1 MWPPQPGPPEPTTE
15 TEATERRQ
23 RRRRR
28 PWRVVYWVTFGL
40 LCAIV
45 AVLTVGFFLTSRAV
59 LVTSSGMSPT
69 IPAGSK
75 ADFQRG
81 ADGIV
86 RGDVV
91 VIQSPNGLLVRRV
104 IGLPG
109 SRRPITVSLSRSCC
123 SGGPSS
129 PSWR

>member
-1 MWPPQPGPPEPTTE
+1 MA
-15 TEATERRQ
+15 EAIERLERP
-23 RRRRR
+23 RRR

-40 LCAIV
+40 LCA
-45 AVLTVGFFLTSRAV
+45 AAAGLTVGFVLTFRIV
-59 LVTSSGMSPT
+59 LVTSSGMAPT

-81 ADGIV
+81 AGGVV

-104 IGLPG
+104 IGLRGRTG
-109 SRRPITVSLSRSCC
+109 SCAATPTAGWRSTARP
-123 SGGPSS
+123 
-129 PSWR
+129 